1 MKLKHCTK
9 SFTLVEMLV
18 GIAVFSLLVLL
29 LFSIMNNATGLWR
42 QQSSKEEDFREA
54 RSVLRF
60 LSKEAYAAPITTNAN
75 WFSYSTTNLAF
86 ITALPDTAQSTNYNN
101 GDLCAVGYSWEWGA
115 NDASGVQTNMSLYRY
130 VSFSGSTYTNVILN
144 GGAVGNIFNNPDG
157 NNTVRELVARNVSQ
171 FTVTCYTN
179 DVNGTPW
186 VCPSPVGMP
195 NMLNVTVSTLND
207 RAATVLTTQAQWAN
221 TNTAFIQQ
229 NQETFTLRVRPQGP

>member
-1 MKLKHCTK
+1 
-9 SFTLVEMLV
+9 LVEMLV

-60 LSKEAYAAPITTNAN
+60 LSKEVYAAPITTNAN
-75 WFSYSTTNLAF
+75 WFSYSSTNLAF
-86 ITALPDTAQSTNYNN
+86 ITALPDTAQSAAYNK

-130 VSFSGSTYTNVILN
+130 VTFSTPTYYTNIVN
-144 GGAVGNIFNNPDG
+144 GVSVSTMFNTYDG
-157 NNTVRELVARNVSQ
+157 INTVRELVARNVSQ
-171 FTVTCYTN
+171 FSVTCYTN
-179 DVNGTPW
+179 DANGTPW
-186 VCPSPVGMP
+186 VCPNPTGMP

-207 RAATVLTTQAQWAN
+207 RAATVLTTRAQWAN
-221 TNTAFIQQ
+221 TNTPFIQQ
-229 NQETFTLRVRPQGP
+229 NQESFTLRVRPQGP